1 MKQSPESA
9 QKLSETGARVAALFA
24 LEQITPQD
32 LERLGQAEQ
41 SAFWDAVA
49 KKEKQAK
56 GVDRDRLLEQLEPVT
71 SPETKNRM
79 WESNHSLITF
89 WIADHI
95 DKHRAV
101 PSVAQLADQAGLSR
115 TTIHKHLKGY
125 AGHSLYKEQADQF
138 KFMAHRVMAS
148 VLERALAGDMRAARL
163 YLQAVGALGE
173 AQPPANG
180 PIGTQNNYIQIN
192 GQALTP
198 ELLARLTPE
207 QLEAIG
213 AVIGAALPEADSG
226 QSV

>member
-1 MKQSPESA
+1 MKQSV

-32 LERLGQAEQ
+32 LEQLGQAEQ
-41 SAFWDAVA
+41 SAFWEVAA
-49 KKEKQAK
+49 KKVKQAK
-56 GVDRDRLLEQLEPVT
+56 DVERDRLLEQLDLVVGAEN
-71 SPETKNRM
+71 KNRM
-79 WESNHSLITF
+79 WEHNHSLITEK
-89 WIADHI
+89 IADHI
-95 DKHRAV
+95 DKHRTV
-101 PSVAQLADQAGLSR
+101 PSATQLANHTGLSR

-125 AGHSLYKEQADQF
+125 AGHSLYQEQADQF
-138 KFMAHRVMAS
+138 RFMAHRVMAS

-163 YLQAVGALGE
+163 YLQAMGALGE

-226 QSV
+226 PLV